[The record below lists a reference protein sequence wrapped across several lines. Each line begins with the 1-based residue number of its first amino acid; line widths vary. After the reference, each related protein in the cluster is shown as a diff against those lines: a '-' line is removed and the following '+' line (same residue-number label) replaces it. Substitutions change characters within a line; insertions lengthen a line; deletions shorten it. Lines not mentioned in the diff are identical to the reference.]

1 MADKITGYTFD
12 RMRVT
17 PQNDA
22 MLYESLA
29 GHKFNYVIN
38 GYKNNMYITAQN
50 LTLTVDTGAAVI
62 YGRVVEILE
71 PMQIT
76 VPANYRGFLAITVD
90 LTKTN
95 TSTGTPGQADY
106 LPVNNQV
113 YLSVVDNL
121 VTQDLNNGGQIYQ
134 FALAALVTNGNTITL
149 GRANEN
155 RVDIKFLDSSPWKP
169 YYDGE
174 YSVSAWK
181 IGEWVAYSGYM
192 TLKTGLA
199 AGAAADAFLIPD
211 HVRPGYSSIDFTC
224 YTSKRLYNVYANI
237 GAKKMIIG
245 NIWDF
250 DKKDWFT
257 SNQGW
262 FTLNN
267 IFYPSG
273 DYRAAP
279 EQFKV

>member
-29 GHKFNYVIN
+29 GPKFNYVIN
-38 GYKNNMYITAQN
+38 GYKNNMFITAQN

-90 LTKTN
+90 LTKSN

-134 FALAALVTNGNTITL
+134 FALAALITNGNTITL

-155 RVDIKFLDSSPWKP
+155 RVDIKFLDDSPWKA

-174 YSVSAWK
+174 YAVSAWK

-199 AGAAADAFLIPD
+199 AGAAADAFLIPE
-211 HVRPGYSSIDFTC
+211 HVRPGYSSIDFPC

-237 GAKKMIIG
+237 GASKMIIG

-250 DKKDWFT
+250 SKKDWFT

-267 IFYPSG
+267 VFYPSG
-273 DYRAAP
+273 DYRATP
-279 EQFKV
+279 EQFRI